1 MTTFGDIEGAKRKS
15 HVTIPQSNAEM
26 EEYMQKATRLIV
38 TRIRLFNDG
47 ILFIT
52 NDEFKKTL
60 DDHAEDI
67 AANKWHMENDS
78 DTPHRGYEIAV
89 QEMKDTVKAE
99 FTKQVDGTS
108 HNTFKKTTN
117 KITADTTGIGTS
129 I

>member
-1 MTTFGDIEGAKRKS
+1 MTTFGDIEGAKRKA
-15 HVTIPQSNAEM
+15 HVTIPQANAEM
-26 EEYMQKATRLIV
+26 EEYMQKANNLITV
-38 TRIRLFNDG
+38 RIRLFNNG
-47 ILFIT
+47 VFLIT
-52 NDEFKKTL
+52 NADFKKSL

-67 AANKWHMENDS
+67 AANKWHMENDT

-117 KITADTTGIGTS
+117 KITADTRGIGTS

>member
-1 MTTFGDIEGAKRKS
+1 MTTFGTIEGAISKA
-15 HVTIPQSNAEM
+15 HVTIDQAIPEFEQ
-26 EEYMQKATRLIV
+26 YMQKADRLII

-47 ILFIT
+47 IFLIT
-52 NDEFKKTL
+52 NDDFKKSL

-99 FTKQVDGTS
+99 FTKQIDGVS
-108 HNTFKKTTN
+108 HSTFRKTTN
-117 KITADTTGIGTS
+117 KITADTRGIGTS